1 MSHFF
6 VYRVESRN
14 GLGPYRDATNFNYS
28 YICSGPSRPVP
39 WDDGIVFVEQHDLF
53 GFSSVGKLKQWFSKA
68 LPLLEKDGYRI
79 SVYKVPVVA
88 VKRGKKQVAFDSLS
102 GAHRIKV
109 LPISQ
114 VLS

>member
-1 MSHFF
+1 LSHFF

-14 GLGPYRDATNFNYS
+14 GLGPYRDETTFDYD
-28 YICSGPSRPVP
+28 YICQSKNRPSP
-39 WDDGIVFVEQHDLF
+39 WDDGIEQVRENDLF
-53 GFSSVGKLKQWFSKA
+53 GFPSIGKLKRWFSKS
-68 LPLLEKDGYRI
+68 LPLLAKDGYRI
-79 SVYKVPVVA
+79 SGYKVPVVA
-88 VKRGKKQVAFDSLS
+88 VKRGKKQVAFDSLA